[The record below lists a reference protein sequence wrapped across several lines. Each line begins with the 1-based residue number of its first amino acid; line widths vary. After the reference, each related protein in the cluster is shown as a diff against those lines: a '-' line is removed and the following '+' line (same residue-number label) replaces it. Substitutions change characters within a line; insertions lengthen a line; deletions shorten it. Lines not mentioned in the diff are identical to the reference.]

1 MDINTLKAIIIEGQE
16 LLSEVKPVPR
26 AMTLEPNGRYVFVGI
41 RQAGKSYM
49 LYLRALQLISEGHD
63 LKKMLFVNFDDERLM
78 NMTAD
83 DLDSILQAYGSLYD
97 KRPILFLDEIQNVE
111 GWEHFARRLANQKYM
126 VYITGSN
133 AKMLSKDIATRLGA
147 RYIEQ
152 RVFPYS
158 FKEYLL
164 ANGCEVD
171 NNWYFGKKSTEV
183 NRLLGQ
189 YFQWG
194 GFPESLLYVNKRHWL
209 NELYEKI
216 ILGDIIQRNRI
227 KNEQSMRMAIKRL
240 AENIKTP
247 TSFNRLAAMVKA
259 TGHSTNVASVI
270 DYVTYCEEACLLFSV
285 ENYAS
290 KFVERNT
297 VKKHYFVDN
306 GLLNIFLTD
315 SDTALMENICAIT
328 LYRNWSGSEENTF
341 YYYNK
346 EVELDF
352 YIPAIGKGIQVC
364 YNLQNPATLEREVKA
379 LTTFHRLY
387 GLKEAEIV
395 TYSEE
400 DTIETS
406 GLVIK
411 VTPLSKW
418 LLGEEL
424 VGGGGEVGPVVAGG
438 DEVAV
443 GVD

>member
-1 MDINTLKAIIIEGQE
+1 MHPNTLNMDLNTLKSIIIEGQE
-16 LLSEVKPVPR
+16 LLSEINPVPR
-26 AMTLEPNGRYVFVGI
+26 AYTLEPNARYVFVGI

-49 LYLRALQLISEGHD
+49 LYLRALQLINDGHD
-63 LKKMLFVNFDDERLM
+63 LKEMLFINFDDERLIDM
-78 NMTAD
+78 KAS
-83 DLDSILQAYGSLYD
+83 DLDSILQAYASLFD
-97 KRPILFLDEIQNVE
+97 RKPILFLDEIQNIE
-111 GWEHFARRLANQKYM
+111 GWEHFGRRLANQKYM

-147 RYIEQ
+147 RYIDKH
-152 RVFPYS
+152 VFPYS
-158 FKEYLL
+158 FDEYLT
-164 ANGCEVD
+164 ANGCEID
-171 NNWYFGKKSTEV
+171 GNWSYGRKRADVE
-183 NRLLGQ
+183 RLLAQ

-227 KNEQSMRMAIKRL
+227 KNEQSLRL
-240 AENIKTP
+240 AIMRLADNIKNP
-247 TSFNRLAAMVKA
+247 TSFNRLASMVKA
-259 TGHSTNVASVI
+259 TGQSTNVASI
-270 DYVTYCEEACLLFSV
+270 TDYIRFCEEACLLFSL

-315 SDTALMENICAIT
+315 SETALMENLCALT
-328 LYRNWSGSEENTF
+328 LYRKSVEDENHRVYF
-341 YYYNK
+341 YNK

-352 YIPAIGKGIQVC
+352 YIPFIGKGIQAC
-364 YNLQNPATLEREVKA
+364 YSIRNTATLEREVKA

-400 DTIETS
+400 QTIETPDLS
-406 GLVIK
+406 IK

-418 LLGEEL
+418 LLSE
-424 VGGGGEVGPVVAGG
+424 AYTS
-438 DEVAV
+438 
-443 GVD
+443 